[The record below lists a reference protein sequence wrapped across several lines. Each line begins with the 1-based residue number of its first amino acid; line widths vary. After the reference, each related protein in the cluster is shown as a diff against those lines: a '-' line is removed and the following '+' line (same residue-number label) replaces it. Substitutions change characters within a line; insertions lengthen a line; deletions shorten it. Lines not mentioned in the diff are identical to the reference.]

1 MFIVYQIISF
11 WCGINNFFQRYKNGQ
26 QYFFSELVWYWFKIL
41 GRRNVHDIPIYIKIF
56 QFLFR
61 AHTRKKYL
69 KKLEHSQNMLEY
81 LKSGRGRTYLY
92 TNINTAIGKYSLY
105 VNHFMNSMIEVF
117 LCIEQICLKAVI
129 CFLQFNIRLHFS
141 SCTSCI
147 VV

>member
-1 MFIVYQIISF
+1 M
-11 WCGINNFFQRYKNGQ
+11 
-26 QYFFSELVWYWFKIL
+26 
-41 GRRNVHDIPIYIKIF
+41 HDIPIYIKIF

-129 CFLQFNIRLHFS
+129 CFLQFNIRLHFFKLYVVHCRIMKIL
-141 SCTSCI
+141 CTERWEMSI
-147 VV
+147 RVLFWMVHLQ